1 MVPVVQ
7 QQVVPVVQQQIV
19 PVAVQQHSV
28 VQPVVQQRLVATSNN
43 EQKRL
48 QEQQQQYSSAEHKS
62 QVVVE
67 HPKPSV
73 GQKSS
78 DVEVGAVNEVSQQF
92 HKQDDFGNYAYG
104 YANNNSEKQEVG
116 NTQSGQVKG
125 HYTYVDGNGMN
136 RRVDYVADNNGFRA
150 SGKGINEHR
159 IKREAEA
166 EAEADPKV
174 MTRMTSVMTSAGDLD
189 NTGVQMKTYM
199 TNEDSADKVEDHGS
213 KKMVLAT
220 MDNVNGLGEME
231 VRNMNIIRTPN
242 SMVYRTDMQRPVDMV
257 YMSMDPT
264 SRGTLI
270 TGRMSTNDLLKA
282 SDMDMYRMNEME
294 QKHMNVDLMGRNNLM
309 NTMGMRRNNMDLIM
323 GQQPMMRTT
332 NLYDLLRSQQ
342 QQGLYDGHFMGR
354 TNVYATNPVE
364 LMRMGA
370 KPEMEVRRFQMVPN
384 MSYRFDF

>member
-1 MVPVVQ
+1 M
-7 QQVVPVVQQQIV
+7 
-19 PVAVQQHSV
+19 
-28 VQPVVQQRLVATSNN
+28 
-43 EQKRL
+43 
-48 QEQQQQYSSAEHKS
+48 
-62 QVVVE
+62 
-67 HPKPSV
+67 
-73 GQKSS
+73 
-78 DVEVGAVNEVSQQF
+78 
-92 HKQDDFGNYAYG
+92 
-104 YANNNSEKQEVG
+104 
-116 NTQSGQVKG
+116 
-125 HYTYVDGNGMN
+125 GME
-136 RRVDYVADNNGFRA
+136 
-150 SGKGINEHR
+150 I
-159 IKREAEA
+159 
-166 EAEADPKV
+166 
-174 MTRMTSVMTSAGDLD
+174 
-189 NTGVQMKTYM
+189 
-199 TNEDSADKVEDHGS
+199 
-213 KKMVLAT
+213 
-220 MDNVNGLGEME
+220 
-231 VRNMNIIRTPN
+231 RNMNIIRTPN

-309 NTMGMRRNNMDLIM
+309 NTMGLIM

-332 NLYDLLRSQQ
+332 NLYDLLRSQQQ